1 MNTNLEITNI
11 EINVNEVILTS
22 NFEIVKKQ
30 LEDGLK
36 TFDIEVNQEN
46 LKQAKEFRAS
56 INNLAKEIKK
66 KEKEKLEP
74 AMNPI
79 KEFKEKIKSLVI
91 TCDNASEK
99 LDIQIKNFETAEKER
114 ILRLINLEIKSLY
127 EIEKIDEEFQVINF
141 CDISLVKLTYSTDTG
156 KLTKEIKDI
165 LATWIAKCL
174 DLQNKVKFRLVELE
188 NISLK
193 NGLKS
198 TLERRHIE
206 SFLKEEDE
214 IFNPKLQDFITREVE
229 RQKEMEA
236 KIKAEEERKANELI
250 EAERR
255 KNEEEKKKA
264 EIEMQRKL
272 QEEKE
277 RVEKE
282 TRLKV
287 EQENKIKAEEN
298 LKPSLI
304 SIDKAVENSDKSG
317 LTETTYLNGE
327 IINVKNIETGLEHD
341 VFEIFF
347 QLKVKKGALNEEE
360 VREKIFKDI
369 KEKYIKSFND
379 IMFVRKI

>member
-22 NFEIVKKQ
+22 NFDIVKKQ

-99 LDIQIKNFETAEKER
+99 LDIQIKNFETAERER

-127 EIEKIDEEFQVINF
+127 EIEKVESEFQAINF
-141 CDISLVKLTYSTDTG
+141 DISFIKPSIHTTDAG
-156 KLTKEIKDI
+156 HLSKQIKEIISIEVK
-165 LATWIAKCL
+165 KCL
-174 DLQNKVKFRLVELE
+174 DLQKKVEYRLIHLE
-188 NISLK
+188 NLSLK

-214 IFNPKLQDFITREVE
+214 TYNSKLQDFISREVE
-229 RQKEMEA
+229 RQQEMEA

-264 EIEMQRKL
+264 EIEMQKKL

-287 EQENKIKAEEN
+287 EQENKIKAEE
-298 LKPSLI
+298 KPATLPQEEVKSQA
-304 SIDKAVENSDKSG
+304 ID
-317 LTETTYLNGE
+317 
-327 IINVKNIETGLEHD
+327 LEHD

-347 QLKVKKGALNEEE
+347 QLKVKKGALDEEA

-379 IMFVRKI
+379 IIFVRKI